1 MNLLTKYLETYFD
14 EVTYK
19 DFYRDI
25 FPVGVLQCK
34 GKDYYGDR
42 KYNGIIVEVTDEK
55 LNSGKPKVLR
65 HTLTDD
71 LEKLDEVVSR
81 DNFCLMSPI
90 SYAGKTRDSSMARE
104 LYALAFDLDGIQT
117 RIKDGEDETLNYTDE
132 ERALVMESIENSQIY
147 KEHLDIIQNSDR
159 INVFKNNTDQSYF
172 SVAYIQKD
180 SDGKI
185 VKTLIFDVNEEYEVS
200 GAFATIANGNNI
212 VIEDYVNN
220 SAQVYSV
227 TRAADY
233 YTLQCTSKKYHG
245 TVRGDKNCEWAVGK
259 ACNFAMKFTGAG
271 VIISKMVCYVGKIA
285 ICAEQPAG
293 YTCEQWTRYNVCP
306 F

>member
-1 MNLLTKYLETYFD
+1 MLNYLMPIRAED
-14 EVTYK
+14 
-19 DFYRDI
+19 
-25 FPVGVLQCK
+25 G
-34 GKDYYGDR
+34 G
-42 KYNGIIVEVTDEK
+42 
-55 LNSGKPKVLR
+55 SGCNVCGP
-65 HTLTDD
+65 
-71 LEKLDEVVSR
+71 
-81 DNFCLMSPI
+81 
-90 SYAGKTRDSSMARE
+90 DSS
-104 LYALAFDLDGIQT
+104 IQ
-117 RIKDGEDETLNYTDE
+117 DGEDETLNYTDE

-227 TRAADY
+227 TRAADC

-259 ACNFAMKFTGAG
+259 ACDFAMKFTGAR
-271 VIISKMVCYVGKIA
+271 VIISKMICYVGKIA

-293 YTCEQWTRYNVCP
+293 YTCEKWTRYNVCP

>member
-1 MNLLTKYLETYFD
+1 MKKIISIISVITLCFITMLNYLMPIRAED
-14 EVTYK
+14 
-19 DFYRDI
+19 
-25 FPVGVLQCK
+25 G
-34 GKDYYGDR
+34 G
-42 KYNGIIVEVTDEK
+42 
-55 LNSGKPKVLR
+55 SGCNVCGP
-65 HTLTDD
+65 
-71 LEKLDEVVSR
+71 
-81 DNFCLMSPI
+81 
-90 SYAGKTRDSSMARE
+90 DSS
-104 LYALAFDLDGIQT
+104 IQ
-117 RIKDGEDETLNYTDE
+117 DGEDETLNYTDE

-159 INVFKNNTDQSYF
+159 INIFKNNTDQSYF

-227 TRAADY
+227 TRAADC

-245 TVRGDKNCEWAVGK
+245 TVRGDKNCE
-259 ACNFAMKFTGAG
+259 
-271 VIISKMVCYVGKIA
+271 
-285 ICAEQPAG
+285 
-293 YTCEQWTRYNVCP
+293 
-306 F
+306 

>member
-1 MNLLTKYLETYFD
+1 MKKIISIISVITLCFITTLNYLMPIRAED
-14 EVTYK
+14 
-19 DFYRDI
+19 
-25 FPVGVLQCK
+25 G
-34 GKDYYGDR
+34 G
-42 KYNGIIVEVTDEK
+42 
-55 LNSGKPKVLR
+55 SGCNVCGP
-65 HTLTDD
+65 
-71 LEKLDEVVSR
+71 
-81 DNFCLMSPI
+81 
-90 SYAGKTRDSSMARE
+90 DSS
-104 LYALAFDLDGIQT
+104 IQ
-117 RIKDGEDETLNYTDE
+117 DGEDETLNYTDE

-227 TRAADY
+227 TRAADC

-259 ACNFAMKFTGAG
+259 ACDFAMKFTGAG
-271 VIISKMVCYVGKIA
+271 VIISKMICYVGKIA

-293 YTCEQWTRYNVCP
+293 YTCEKWTRYNVCP